1 MTAEPKKLSKKQA
14 KVLKALEKGKTPAQV
29 ATSMKINVN
38 GVYQHMRRLEE
49 KGYDVPRVGRGNTTR
64 RAAPEKDAI
73 DELLAAAPKV
83 ESNGHDARDLVRKGI
98 VEVIQI
104 ASDREKSLEVE
115 ITELHAKKVDLEQ
128 QVERIEDELTKLGGI
143 GIDLTSRRTDLEEIL
158 AK

>member
-73 DELLAAAPKV
+73 DEQVAPKV